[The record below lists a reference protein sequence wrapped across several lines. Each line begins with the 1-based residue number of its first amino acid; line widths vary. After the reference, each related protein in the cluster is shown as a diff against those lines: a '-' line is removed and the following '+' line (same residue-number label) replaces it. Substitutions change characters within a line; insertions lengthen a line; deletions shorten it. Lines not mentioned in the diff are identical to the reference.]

1 MTATRASLKK
11 SLKALLVRDGTV
23 KVSKNYSEVEDLRGK
38 KLTIASK
45 GTTVCNGKGRC
56 ASEDH
61 CLGLS
66 VFVTDPKVPA
76 AKKTGDKKIGWRHGT
91 VKICLT
97 HLEDE
102 SGAPLIDIDQ
112 PVPTRAKR
120 AGKSKS
126 VNPAE
131 LPNRVFVPA
140 NNGKPQS
147 LVGVTWQE
155 LAYAHQGKD
164 VDLLATYCRTLKSEH
179 EKMAL
184 RLINAQAKLLEQQEV
199 PHELRSLS
207 RVRSG

>member
-45 GTTVCNGKGRC
+45 GATVCNGKGRC

-102 SGAPLIDIDQ
+102 SGTPFIDLDQ
-112 PVPTRAKR
+112 PIHARAKR
-120 AGKSKS
+120 AGRSKE
-126 VNPAE
+126 PKAE
-131 LPNRVFVPA
+131 TSNRVFVAPS
-140 NNGKPQS
+140 NGAPNT
-147 LVGVTWQE
+147 LIGVTWQE

-164 VDLLATYCRTLKSEH
+164 TDLLATYCRTLKSEH

-207 RVRSG
+207 RVRSS